1 MVLDEGD
8 AVRPGHGVLHG
19 DEHHAPVVP
28 VLGSTDLM
36 REERWI
42 VWPTRSGGPVKAKR
56 LPAHMRRGSETGG
69 RKSPRSAMA
78 VRADLEGAA
87 SRK

>member
-1 MVLDEGD
+1 M
-8 AVRPGHGVLHG
+8 
-19 DEHHAPVVP
+19 APVVP

-42 VWPTRSGGPVKAKR
+42 VWPILSGGPVKAKR
-56 LPAHMRRGSETGG
+56 LPAHMRRGSGTGG
-69 RKSPRSAMA
+69 RKSPRSAWPSGPTFESGA
-78 VRADLEGAA
+78 V